1 MTIKNAHHRH
11 PKTASRDQRRAW
23 MLSSLVG
30 VGRAA
35 VGLLASIERVDAWV
49 YRINPVAV
57 LKLRQAVEKA
67 LPFLKAA
74 EEEP

>member
-11 PKTASRDQRRAW
+11 PTKPSREQRRAW

-30 VGRAA
+30 CGRAA
-35 VGLLASIERVDAWV
+35 AGLLAAIDRVDAWV

-57 LKLRQAVEKA
+57 LKLRQEVEKA
-67 LPFLKAA
+67 RPFLEAA
-74 EEEP
+74 EDEE